1 VPRAARPS
9 RLGELAAHLG
19 REVRIDGAG
28 DPLIEGVASLERAG
42 PGDLA
47 HCRTARHVDSAR
59 KSGAAAF
66 VAPPGLDVDE
76 RPLLRSARPD
86 LDFARLVRALMDAGE
101 ARPFPDRSVEI
112 APDALIDGRA
122 SIGPGCVV
130 GARSK
135 LGPGTAL
142 HAGVVVYPDV
152 EIGADCTIHA
162 GVVLREGT
170 RVGDRVVLHPGVVL
184 GADGFGYTG
193 DEEGRLFKIPQ
204 VGIVVIEDDVEIGAG
219 TTVDR
224 ATLDETRIRR
234 GARIDNLVQ
243 IAHNCDVGEGAV
255 IAAQVGLAGSVR
267 VGAGAAL
274 MGQVGVA
281 DHVEIGAG
289 AFAAARS
296 GIMRDVPPGARVF
309 GQPAVPEKGWHRV
322 TAALPRLPD
331 ALRRLRRL
339 ERQLEAGE
347 APGSKPARPSTDEDA

>member
-1 VPRAARPS
+1 VDS
-9 RLGELAAHLG
+9 LAQRGLRTRNRWTCQHHL
-19 REVRIDGAG
+19 RNLLRKVR
-28 DPLIEGVASLERAG
+28 
-42 PGDLA
+42 PGD
-47 HCRTARHVDSAR
+47 
-59 KSGAAAF
+59 F
-66 VAPPGLDVDE
+66 PGLYNHLTE
-76 RPLLRSARPD
+76 KEQIAL
-86 LDFARLVRALMDAGE
+86 FRALAQ
-101 ARPFPDRSVEI
+101 R
-112 APDALIDGRA
+112 
-122 SIGPGCVV
+122 
-130 GARSK
+130 
-135 LGPGTAL
+135 
-142 HAGVVVYPDV
+142 DV

-170 RVGDRVVLHPGVVL
+170 RVGGRVVLHPGVVL

-193 DEEGRLFKIPQ
+193 DEEGRLFKVPQ

-347 APGSKPARPSTDEDA
+347 APGSKPPRPSTDEDA